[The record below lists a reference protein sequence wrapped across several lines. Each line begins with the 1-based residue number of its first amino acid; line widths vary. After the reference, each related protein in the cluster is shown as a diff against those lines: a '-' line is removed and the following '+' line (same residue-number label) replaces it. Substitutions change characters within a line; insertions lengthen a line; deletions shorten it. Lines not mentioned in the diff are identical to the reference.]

1 MAAGAPG
8 SAQMAVAWN
17 AAELASIAM
26 GRPGHLQNH
35 REESL
40 PGPEIPSKVDG
51 GSAAVLSAERL
62 RYSRR
67 ELMANFMHLPQL
79 THSKRFRYYF

>member
-1 MAAGAPG
+1 
-8 SAQMAVAWN
+8 MAVAWE
-17 AAELASIAM
+17 AAELASIPM

-35 REESL
+35 REESI

-62 RYSRR
+62 RYSRG
-67 ELMANFMHLPQL
+67 ELMTNFMHLPRL
-79 THSKRFRYYF
+79 THSKRIRCYF